1 MFISYFKEVA
11 WEQAPQWGGGGGGRG
26 KEGKK
31 RGQLGA
37 EPGPRLQRNRLHS
50 PMFTEPYAYNSKMF
64 IMNTISINFN

>member
-1 MFISYFKEVA
+1 MFISHFKEVA
-11 WEQAPQWGGGGGGRG
+11 WEQAPQWGRGGGGRG

>member
-11 WEQAPQWGGGGGGRG
+11 WEQAPKWGGGGRG

>member
-1 MFISYFKEVA
+1 MFISHFKEVA
-11 WEQAPQWGGGGGGRG
+11 WSRLRSGGGGGGRG

>member
-11 WEQAPQWGGGGGGRG
+11 WEQAPQWGGGGGRG

>member
-1 MFISYFKEVA
+1 MGE
-11 WEQAPQWGGGGGGRG
+11 GGGGRG

>member
-11 WEQAPQWGGGGGGRG
+11 WEQAPQWGGGGRG